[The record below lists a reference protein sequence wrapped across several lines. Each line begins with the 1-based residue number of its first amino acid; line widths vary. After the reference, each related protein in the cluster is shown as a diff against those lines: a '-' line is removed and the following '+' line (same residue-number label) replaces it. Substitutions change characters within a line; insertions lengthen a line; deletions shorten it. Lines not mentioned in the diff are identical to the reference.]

1 MLEEQRRA
9 QPAGLHQGI
18 VVDVVLVQGPLRAR
32 GQPEVVG
39 AQLHNDARGA

>member
-1 MLEEQRRA
+1 MLEEQCGA
-9 QPAGLHQGI
+9 KPSGLHQGI
-18 VVDVVLVQGPLRAR
+18 VVDVVLIQGPLWAR